1 MLTRTDNR
9 AKDYFADR
17 SAKEMR
23 EHLKGRD
30 LTVQQRLAV
39 TARMLAMDGHE
50 AGLAGQ
56 ITARADQ
63 PGTFWTLRFG
73 LGFDEA
79 TPKDF
84 IRVDDDLHTV
94 EGDGMA
100 NPATR
105 FHLWVYDG
113 RPDVNAIVHT
123 HPPFTS
129 AMTMLE
135 EPLIIAHMDQ
145 TPFYNDCA
153 FLKEWPGLP
162 IADEEG
168 RIITEAL
175 GDKHAIV
182 LAHHGYLIAG
192 KSVQEACYLAVYL
205 ERAARMQLRA
215 SAAGKI
221 RPVPDALA
229 EEAGAYLRKDS
240 IVNATFDYY
249 SRQTERYFGEYL
261 V

>member
-1 MLTRTDNR
+1 MLTRTDDR

-79 TPKDF
+79 TPEDF

-113 RPDVNAIVHT
+113 RPDVKAIVHT

-182 LAHHGYLIAG
+182 LAHHGYLVAG

-249 SRQTERYFGEYL
+249 SRQTERHFGKYL

>member
-1 MLTRTDNR
+1 MLTR
-9 AKDYFADR
+9 KDDRDKNYFADR
-17 SAKEMR
+17 SAKEMKK
-23 EHLKGRD
+23 HLKRRD
-30 LTVQQRLAV
+30 LTVQQQLAV
-39 TARMLAMDGHE
+39 TARMLSMDGHE

-56 ITARADQ
+56 ITARAEE
-63 PGTFWTLRFG
+63 PNTYWTLRFG

-79 TPKDF
+79 TPEDF

-94 EGDGMA
+94 EGEGMA

-113 RPDVNAIVHT
+113 RPDVNSIVHT
-123 HPPFTS
+123 HPPFCS

-135 EPLIIAHMDQ
+135 EPLIVAHMDQ
-145 TPFYNDCA
+145 TPFFNDCA

-162 IADEEG
+162 IADDEG

-175 GDKHAIV
+175 QDKHAII
-182 LAHHGYLIAG
+182 LAHHGFLVAG
-192 KSVQEACYLAVYL
+192 TSVQESCYLGVYI
-205 ERAARMQLRA
+205 ERAAKMQMRA
-215 SAAGKI
+215 AAAGKI

-229 EEAGAYLRKDS
+229 DEAGTYLRKKS

-249 SRQTERYFGEYL
+249 SRQTERHFGPYL
-261 V
+261 D

>member
-1 MLTRTDNR
+1 MLTRTDDR
-9 AKDYFADR
+9 DKKYFADR
-17 SAKEMR
+17 SAKEMKQ
-23 EHLKGRD
+23 HLKRRE
-30 LTVQQRLAV
+30 LTVQQQLAV
-39 TARMLAMDGHE
+39 TARMLSMDGHE

-56 ITARADQ
+56 ITARAEEPD
-63 PGTFWTLRFG
+63 TYWTLRFG

-79 TPKDF
+79 TADDF
-84 IRVDDDLHTV
+84 ICVDNDLRTIKG
-94 EGDGMA
+94 EGMA

-113 RPDVNAIVHT
+113 RPDVNSIVHT

-135 EPLIIAHMDQ
+135 EPLVIAHMDQ
-145 TPFYNDCA
+145 TPFFNDCA

-162 IADEEG
+162 IADDEG

-175 GDKHAIV
+175 EDKHAII
-182 LAHHGYLIAG
+182 LAHHGYLVAG
-192 KSVQEACYLAVYL
+192 KSVQESCYLAVYL

-215 SAAGKI
+215 AAAGKI
-221 RPVPDALA
+221 RPVPAALA
-229 EEAGAYLRKDS
+229 EEAGAYLRKPS

-249 SRQTERYFGEYL
+249 SRQTEQHFGKYL
-261 V
+261 D